1 MVENQPQP
9 EQEPQDSVVPK
20 KRRIFRSI
28 LLSVLFSLIFLLSV
42 LALLFSTNQGSKFL
56 LDQVLERQQ
65 IIQYE
70 YEGGNLWRG
79 IILKNVLVSLKPVD
93 VKIDR
98 ADVKLGWR
106 AIVKKEIHLTE
117 ADVLNLQIINKR
129 PSTGEPFK
137 FNAIRLP
144 FILRVD
150 HLLLDHLVIKTQ
162 TNAVDFYNIELN
174 EALWSGTELNF
185 EDSRMD
191 MGYLSVREA
200 TGKMQFEGKYPLDAT
215 GIVNLPSLRDSLNIH
230 DIQVRARGTLDTIQ
244 AGVATN
250 TPDLLTG
257 WVIVHPMRPQV
268 PMRGELKFKDYHW
281 PILAEQKLFT
291 KDGIAEFN
299 GDIKRLNLNV
309 QTDLIGENIPQGQY
323 SAVMYTD
330 LVNQLNIT
338 DLNGQLM
345 KGAVSLAGTVGWK
358 DRVSWDLAGRLNGID
373 PKHERIPQVVQDFL
387 PPSLDANIASA
398 GNLENGL
405 HLTGLVDFDRY
416 ESWKLK
422 LDQNPVKD
430 NKAQPMLL
438 DVAWKNIDRA
448 VPYVGWLSSESGD
461 VKLALVEG
469 QQNIHVATKVEQHEE
484 GLLPAGMYQAK
495 LNLNKNILNV
505 PSFNYSANAAGSLSG
520 NARIELPQ
528 EKRQLK
534 WTAVLNAKNLNT
546 QSIAAASPVDRLNG
560 QVKAN
565 GYAQPNQQIIK
576 LNSVDLTGRL
586 AEQNET
592 VRLTGNS
599 TIALLFHNEKAGGGF
614 KGYAVNYDGALNASQ
629 LKASQG
635 MLKLRVSGTPE
646 LLKIN
651 ELRHDGVAGKIN
663 ASGLVNLANGIGWDI
678 NASLI
683 RFKPQYFNAKLKGEL
698 SGNVQ
703 TQGVWSDT
711 LKRIQ
716 IQRLNL

>member
-200 TGKMQFEGKYPLDAT
+200 RGKMQFEGKYPLDAT

-299 GDIKRLNLNV
+299 GDIKRLDLNV

-416 ESWKLK
+416 ESWNLK
-422 LDQNPVKD
+422 LDQNPAKG
-430 NKAQPMLL
+430 NKVQPMLL

-448 VPYVGWLSSESGD
+448 VPYVGWLSSQSGD

-534 WTAVLNAKNLNT
+534 WAAVLNAKNLNT
-546 QSIAAASPVDRLNG
+546 QTIAAASPVDRLNG
-560 QVKAN
+560 EVKAN

-599 TIALLFHNEKAGGGF
+599 TIALLFHNEKAGGVF
-614 KGYAVNYDGALNASQ
+614 KGYAVNYDGALNSSQ

-635 MLKLRVSGTPE
+635 MLKLR
-646 LLKIN
+646 
-651 ELRHDGVAGKIN
+651 
-663 ASGLVNLANGIGWDI
+663 
-678 NASLI
+678 
-683 RFKPQYFNAKLKGEL
+683 
-698 SGNVQ
+698 
-703 TQGVWSDT
+703 
-711 LKRIQ
+711 
-716 IQRLNL
+716 

>member
-200 TGKMQFEGKYPLDAT
+200 RGKMQFEGKYPLDAT

-299 GDIKRLNLNV
+299 GDIQRLDLNV

-416 ESWKLK
+416 ESWNLK
-422 LDQNPVKD
+422 LDQNPVKG
-430 NKAQPMLL
+430 NKIQPMLL

-448 VPYVGWLSSESGD
+448 VPYVGWLSSQSGD

-505 PSFNYSANAAGSLSG
+505 PSFNYSANAQAGS
-520 NARIELPQ
+520 
-528 EKRQLK
+528 
-534 WTAVLNAKNLNT
+534 
-546 QSIAAASPVDRLNG
+546 
-560 QVKAN
+560 
-565 GYAQPNQQIIK
+565 
-576 LNSVDLTGRL
+576 
-586 AEQNET
+586 
-592 VRLTGNS
+592 
-599 TIALLFHNEKAGGGF
+599 
-614 KGYAVNYDGALNASQ
+614 
-629 LKASQG
+629 
-635 MLKLRVSGTPE
+635 
-646 LLKIN
+646 
-651 ELRHDGVAGKIN
+651 
-663 ASGLVNLANGIGWDI
+663 
-678 NASLI
+678 
-683 RFKPQYFNAKLKGEL
+683 
-698 SGNVQ
+698 
-703 TQGVWSDT
+703 
-711 LKRIQ
+711 
-716 IQRLNL
+716 